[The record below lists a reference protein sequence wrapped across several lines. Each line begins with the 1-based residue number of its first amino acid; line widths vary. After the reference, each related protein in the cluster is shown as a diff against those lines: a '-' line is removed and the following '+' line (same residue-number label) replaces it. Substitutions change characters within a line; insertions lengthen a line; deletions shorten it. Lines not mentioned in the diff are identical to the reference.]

1 VEDKWK
7 RNKSLTLAE
16 SRIYKRCKASLVEV
30 EEKYI
35 KKSGDVK
42 NLGTVGATLA
52 DGVAPMFSIC
62 DRYADNV
69 SHEAGLARFW
79 QNVWQNKL
87 NI

>member
-1 VEDKWK
+1 MEDKWK
-7 RNKSLTLAE
+7 RNKSLPLAG

-42 NLGTVGATLA
+42 NLGTVGETLT
-52 DGVAPMFSIC
+52 DGVAPLFSIC

-69 SHEAGLARFW
+69 SH
-79 QNVWQNKL
+79 
-87 NI
+87 